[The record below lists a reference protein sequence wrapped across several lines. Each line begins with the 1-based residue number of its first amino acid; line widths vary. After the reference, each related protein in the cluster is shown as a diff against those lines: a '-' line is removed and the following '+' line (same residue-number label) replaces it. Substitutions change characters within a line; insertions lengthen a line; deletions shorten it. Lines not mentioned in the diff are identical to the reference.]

1 MLPQAKP
8 EDVEPDMPKP
18 EVVEPDMPKPE
29 VEPEIGLEVVKPDIG
44 LEAGPEIGLEVMGS
58 SLVPAVVVGGLGD
71 VELDC

>member
-8 EDVEPDMPKP
+8 EIVEPEMPRP
-18 EVVEPDMPKPE
+18 EVDELE
-29 VEPEIGLEVVKPDIG
+29 VTRPEPEIGLEVVKPEMG

-58 SLVPAVVVGGLGD
+58 HPVPAVVVGGLGD

>member
-8 EDVEPDMPKP
+8 EVVEPEMPKP
-18 EVVEPDMPKPE
+18 EVP
-29 VEPEIGLEVVKPDIG
+29 EPEIGLEVVRLDIG

-58 SLVPAVVVGGLGD
+58 SRVPAVVVGGLGD

>member
-8 EDVEPDMPKP
+8 E
-18 EVVEPDMPKPE
+18 VVEPEMPRPE
-29 VEPEIGLEVVKPDIG
+29 VEQKVVKPEIGLEVVKPDMG

-58 SLVPAVVVGGLGD
+58 SPVPAVVVGGLGD

>member
-8 EDVEPDMPKP
+8 EVVEPEMPKP
-18 EVVEPDMPKPE
+18 EVP
-29 VEPEIGLEVVKPDIG
+29 EPEIG

-58 SLVPAVVVGGLGD
+58 SRVPAVVVGGLGD

>member
-8 EDVEPDMPKP
+8 EVVEPEMPKP
-18 EVVEPDMPKPE
+18 EVP
-29 VEPEIGLEVVKPDIG
+29 EPEIGLEVVKPDIG

-58 SLVPAVVVGGLGD
+58 SRVPTFVVVGLGD

>member
-1 MLPQAKP
+1 MLPQA
-8 EDVEPDMPKP
+8 KP

-29 VEPEIGLEVVKPDIG
+29 VVEPEIGLEVVKPDIG

-58 SLVPAVVVGGLGD
+58 SLIPAVDVGGLGD